1 MVRVT
6 PPETFNPPIPTTPVG
21 MEPNVNLW
29 MDEQLF
35 EEDVRAVMKMM
46 RPNSRER
53 LQGWKEYRTGG
64 AHYRVTVSWDDE
76 FEITSKEAPLAVPNM
91 ADVIESLLVGSL
103 RSTDD
108 VSASVEFDQ
117 YRRIVQDVYH
127 RLADRQ
133 SCYELKSSG

>member
-6 PPETFNPPIPTTPVG
+6 PPENFNPPIPAAPAG

-46 RPNSRER
+46 RPNARER

-76 FEITSKEAPLAVPNM
+76 FEITSQEAAAPLAVPNM

-103 RSTDD
+103 RTTDD
-108 VSASVEFDQ
+108 VSANDEFDQ

-133 SCYELKSSG
+133 SCYE

>member
-6 PPETFNPPIPTTPVG
+6 PPENFNPPIPTPPAG
-21 MEPNVNLW
+21 MEPNVHLW

-46 RPNSRER
+46 RPNARER

-76 FEITSKEAPLAVPNM
+76 FAITSQDATAPLAVPHM

-103 RSTDD
+103 RTTDD
-108 VSASVEFDQ
+108 VSANDEFDQ

-133 SCYELKSSG
+133 SCYE